1 MIDIN
6 YKDKNIGS
14 FIKDGKNFII
24 DYKNFD
30 IKNSISLSLPNTKKI
45 VTYELDFLLTVT
57 LEPSAESEVC
67 L

>member
-6 YKDKNIGS
+6 YKDKNIAS

-30 IKNSISLSLPNTKKI
+30 
-45 VTYELDFLLTVT
+45 
-57 LEPSAESEVC
+57 
-67 L
+67 